1 MTVYFK
7 NLDEST
13 KNKSD
18 DELIHLLNG
27 GDEKTYEVIFK
38 RYYAALCTYAYDL
51 LKNEDI
57 SEEIVQEIFLKLW
70 ENRATLEVRVSLK
83 SYLYRIIH
91 NQCLNFLKHDVVV
104 KKLSV
109 KYSKELQ
116 LNAELTLMTD
126 QDFLLDNYFYI
137 GVENDIEVAVN
148 SLPEQ
153 CKMIFQ
159 LSRYEMLGHEQIA
172 ARLNISVNTVKT
184 QISRA
189 LEKLRSI
196 LKPKLLA
203 QQNKIE
209 TFQ

>member
-38 RYYAALCTYAYDL
+38 RYYAALCAYAFDL
-51 LKNEDI
+51 LKNEDV

-104 KKLSV
+104 KKLSQ
-109 KYSKELQ
+109 KYSQELQ

-126 QDFLLDNYFYI
+126 QDFLLDSYFYP
-137 GVENDIEVAVN
+137 GVENDIEMAVN

-153 CKMIFQ
+153 CKVVFH

-172 ARLNISVNTVKT
+172 SRLNISVNTVKT

-203 QQNKIE
+203 QQNKFE
-209 TFQ
+209 TFR